1 MSTQARKTTTARGS
15 EQTVE
20 VEEEQ
25 RSETLTVR
33 GEELKETIDD
43 LLDEID
49 EVLEENAE
57 EFVAGYVQR
66 GGE

>member
-1 MSTQARKTTTARGS
+1 MSEQVKTKPARPAKEEQQATTGTTTLAKKGD
-15 EQTVE
+15 
-20 VEEEQ
+20 
-25 RSETLTVR
+25 
-33 GEELKETIDD
+33 ELKESIDK

-49 EVLEENAE
+49 DLLEENAE